1 MKKVSLYNLFYI
13 FIIGSVCGWVI
24 EFFWTLIKKGLIINH
39 SAVVIGPFN
48 MAYGLCAV
56 VFTFFLYK
64 FKDAPIWKI
73 FIIGFV
79 AGTILEY
86 IMSWGMELI
95 LGFSAWDYSEKF
107 LNINGRVALLYSVCW
122 GLLSILWIKYLY
134 PWIIKLIEKINP
146 KVGKIIIICLSVFLL
161 FDVLLTFSAIDRAH
175 DADKGIPPHNSY
187 EKFLDKTFNSKY
199 LKNMFNNQWK

>member
-13 FIIGSVCGWVI
+13 FIIGSICGWVI

-73 FIIGFV
+73 FII
-79 AGTILEY
+79 
-86 IMSWGMELI
+86 
-95 LGFSAWDYSEKF
+95 
-107 LNINGRVALLYSVCW
+107 
-122 GLLSILWIKYLY
+122 
-134 PWIIKLIEKINP
+134 
-146 KVGKIIIICLSVFLL
+146 
-161 FDVLLTFSAIDRAH
+161 
-175 DADKGIPPHNSY
+175 
-187 EKFLDKTFNSKY
+187 
-199 LKNMFNNQWK
+199 Q